1 MTTIDNTGSGEAAT
15 HVVLQGEWVKWV
27 ALCDQLQS
35 TRDDIS
41 KMLREAEA
49 DAEASVEGFTAMYR
63 NLYDLKDVERK
74 IARRIKRLGRAV
86 FWRWEPPYL
95 G

>member
-1 MTTIDNTGSGEAAT
+1 MVMTTIDNTGYER
-15 HVVLQGEWVKWV
+15 EWVKWV

-63 NLYDLKDVERK
+63 NLYDLKDAERK